1 MNLDN
6 SFNPKRFF
14 NIVKTEVL
22 PAYKS
27 ALITFA
33 AVGGLLLIINVSS
46 VGSWDR
52 WNMHMV
58 FYPITMFLVG
68 LLTTSF
74 TFKDMHSKTRGYA
87 YLTLP
92 GSSFEKYTAK
102 LLLTGIGMV
111 IATMV
116 MYFVVSAVSAGL
128 TRLIFGM
135 NHRIFNPFEVFYW
148 KLVAQY
154 IIAHS
159 VFFLGAVF
167 FKKLSFLKT
176 ILSLTVFS
184 FGLNILIGIIYG
196 IMFLFTLLSHRGDGG
211 SLWNF
216 TWLTNWSMFD
226 GLAEI
231 RKYEVLFRILL
242 MFYYFVLPP
251 FLWVTGYFRY
261 TEKEAR

>member
-1 MNLDN
+1 MNLEN
-6 SFNPKRFF
+6 SFNTKRFF

-22 PAYKS
+22 PAYKA

-33 AVGGLLLIINVSS
+33 AVGGLLFVINVSS

-52 WNMHMV
+52 WNMHLI
-58 FYPITMFLVG
+58 FYPITLFLTG

-74 TFKDMHSKTRGYA
+74 TFKDMHSKQRSHA

-92 GSSFEKYTAK
+92 GSRFEKYAAK
-102 LLLTGIGMV
+102 LILTGIGMV
-111 IATMV
+111 VATMAL
-116 MYFVVSAVSAGL
+116 YFVVSVVSAAV

-135 NHRIFNPFEVFYW
+135 NHRIFNPFEPLIW

-154 IIAHS
+154 IIVHS

-167 FKKLSFLKT
+167 FRKLSFLKT
-176 ILSLTVFS
+176 ILSLTVFG
-184 FGLNILIGIIYG
+184 FGLNILVALVYG
-196 IMFLFTLLSHRGDGG
+196 AMVLFMFLTHRADGG
-211 SLWNF
+211 SIWSF
-216 TWLTNWSMFD
+216 TWMSNWSMSA
-226 GLAEI
+226 GLEQI
-231 RKYEVLFRILL
+231 KKFEVLYRVLV

-261 TEKEAR
+261 AEKEAR